1 MHKLLDVFIHPYFF
15 VASSWNR
22 PVRSNLTRNGPKLMQ
37 ELHKFAQ
44 FFIISLLFWFER
56 AIVDQYSRAY
66 QLRISE
72 RRIEEAETWT
82 LLKKVNLICS
92 HSYFR

>member
-1 MHKLLDVFIHPYFF
+1 MVAGCTNCWMFLFIHIFF

-44 FFIISLLFWFER
+44 FFIISQLFWFES

-72 RRIEEAETWT
+72 RRIEEAET
-82 LLKKVNLICS
+82 
-92 HSYFR
+92 